1 MNPIVPLQEV
11 YSYEGH
17 YRPGPGKEI
26 SMIKVLD
33 PKAFTRSTVR
43 SHREVS
49 TMVTEEPAIDVVA
62 EQDAELLLVD
72 VKK

>member
-1 MNPIVPLQEV
+1 
-11 YSYEGH
+11 
-17 YRPGPGKEI
+17 
-26 SMIKVLD
+26 MIKVLD